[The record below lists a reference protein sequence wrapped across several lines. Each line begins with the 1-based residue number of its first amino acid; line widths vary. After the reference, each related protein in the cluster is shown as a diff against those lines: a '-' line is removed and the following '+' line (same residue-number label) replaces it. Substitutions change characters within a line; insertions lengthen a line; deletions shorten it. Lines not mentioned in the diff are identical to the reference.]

1 MLRWDLPLSQIHS
14 TPTAMQLRMF
24 GNVTVFLLMAYN
36 FLITFGYS
44 QDVQTFE
51 LFTSEVHPLFAKI
64 GNACLIQLPFEPIA
78 TNVGDPM
85 MWMVEKI
92 ERTVSVKPIS
102 EGARDTNLAIVTRGG
117 TLNFSIRLV
126 PDTEPYTQM
135 IRITKVIDDSSVLPK
150 EEQRSSE
157 TLADIIIQEIRI
169 AQNYYALKT
178 VNSPDLKNVEQFI
191 QMHDS
196 GNKNHHCVLLQSF
209 RFRDTRHIL
218 LHFITENNGEKPLTF
233 DQRRTTVSIG
243 DTLFAPIAVSLGK
256 TTLEPHGHG
265 SSAEN
270 FLVLDG
276 GSGLSPHQKF
286 NILLPEIL
294 ESN

>member
-1 MLRWDLPLSQIHS
+1 MRLPMFVRYILCFFMFYHFLS
-14 TPTAMQLRMF
+14 
-24 GNVTVFLLMAYN
+24 
-36 FLITFGYS
+36 TFGYS

-51 LFTSEVHPLFAKI
+51 LFTSEVHPLFAKL

-78 TNVGDPM
+78 TNVGDPA
-85 MWMVEKI
+85 MWLVEKI
-92 ERTVSVKPIS
+92 DRTVSVKPIN
-102 EGARDTNLAIVTRGG
+102 EGARDTNLAIVTRSG
-117 TLNFSIRLV
+117 TLNFSIHLV
-126 PDTEPYTQM
+126 ADTEPYTQM
-135 IRITKVIDDSSVLPK
+135 IRITKVIDDSKPLPK
-150 EEQRSSE
+150 EEEHIQE
-157 TLADIIIQEIRI
+157 TLADTIIREIRI

-218 LHFITENNGEKPLTF
+218 LHFITENKGDTRITF

-243 DTLFAPIAVSLGK
+243 ITIFTPIAVSLGK
-256 TTLEPHGHG
+256 TTLERRGHG

-276 GSGLSPHQKF
+276 DNGLSPHQKF
-286 NILLPEIL
+286 NILLPEI
-294 ESN
+294 N